1 MGVQGE
7 SLGKSNNLEL
17 LSHANND
24 KMVRT
29 KLLIYYTF
37 IVRHAKRCNCMS
49 TTMFQIS
56 VKLHSRRTFR
66 HLVGH
71 TRIHVQFEFMP
82 GIPAN
87 FLSIRAN
94 VTESPMKQL
103 DLIKASA
110 ETSE

>member
-49 TTMFQIS
+49 TPMFQIS
-56 VKLHSRRTFR
+56 VNSTAEEPSDTLSGIHAYMYSFTVLNHSGKLS
-66 HLVGH
+66 VY
-71 TRIHVQFEFMP
+71 
-82 GIPAN
+82 
-87 FLSIRAN
+87 
-94 VTESPMKQL
+94 
-103 DLIKASA
+103 
-110 ETSE
+110 